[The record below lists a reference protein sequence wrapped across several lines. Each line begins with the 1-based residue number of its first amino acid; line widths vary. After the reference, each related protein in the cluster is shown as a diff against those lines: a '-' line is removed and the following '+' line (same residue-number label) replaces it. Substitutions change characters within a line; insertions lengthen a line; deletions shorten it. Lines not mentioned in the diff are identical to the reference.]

1 MTATFRPP
9 DVRLVQEALVQD
21 TYKMLAD
28 FSKQHKRKEME
39 KGRTAESITAQ
50 EFVTEANIWLEDCTV
65 AQIPVPYRGKLY
77 LAKLSY
83 SSEPAVFLQK
93 RCLT

>member
-1 MTATFRPP
+1 M
-9 DVRLVQEALVQD
+9 QD

-28 FSKQHKRKEME
+28 FSKQHKAKEMK

-50 EFVTEANIWLEDCTV
+50 EFVSEANIWLEDCTV

-77 LAKLSY
+77 LLQLRARGLSPKKMLDLRRGPKLN
-83 SSEPAVFLQK
+83 
-93 RCLT
+93 R